1 MRYCDRCRNQVGE
14 HFGWWKERPYCA
26 RCIGRELV
34 SMQSVIDGQL
44 AELKRLQDI
53 RADLWRQLDARV
65 IDPAD
70 LSLLA
75 EAMTSIA
82 DTLALPVSWSD
93 DRTAVMSKAADELR
107 AMATTMRAKLSAFG
121 RATVNEAVR
130 QADGQP
136 CADCKQAPAV
146 VVLRVGDA
154 LCQGCMAHQ
163 LDRIREDGQL
173 YWRSKWREADKL
185 LREHSCQ
192 PAVTDE
198 LRQIE
203 GLAGTILGKARK
215 LAKKSV

>member
-1 MRYCDRCRNQVGE
+1 MRYCDRCRNQVGDY
-14 HFGWWKERPYCA
+14 FGWWKERPYCA
-26 RCIGRELV
+26 RCIGHELV

-75 EAMTSIA
+75 AAMTSIA

-93 DRTAVMSKAADELR
+93 DRTAVMSKAAEELR
-107 AMATTMRAKLSAFG
+107 AMAGAMMAKLSEFG
-121 RATVNEAVR
+121 RAMVNEAVR

-136 CADCKQAPAV
+136 CTDCKQAPAV

-154 LCQGCMAHQ
+154 LCRGCMAHQ
-163 LDRIREDGQL
+163 LDRIREE
-173 YWRSKWREADKL
+173 WF
-185 LREHSCQ
+185 
-192 PAVTDE
+192 
-198 LRQIE
+198 
-203 GLAGTILGKARK
+203 
-215 LAKKSV
+215 